1 MKKKRSFKI
10 QWQLLTL
17 ILPLTIIPLVALV
30 MIASAQIFSHLEF
43 RSANYYGALLKQVAN
58 NIDFVYEQYGR
69 VLNNI
74 FNNAEIVK
82 GLNAPPYKDQQEEID
97 TSYNIVGMDRIRG
110 RLREMVE
117 EKIDGSV
124 MVIEL
129 DKKSLLSRTDYKIHF
144 ASDNSY
150 LNLSENLENLLTDPM
165 FLKLRDNNNIK
176 LIFGKTINI
185 AFSGYDIEKRPIIIF
200 PYYPKPP
207 EKKEDTFSKFVL
219 VLLNSD
225 FIPKF
230 YHDIEDLKYGTL
242 YILDQNDQ
250 ILSFNH
256 PNSGNDYYEYNE
268 ESGKYILGADK
279 RYDSYEK
286 MGFKEYQ
293 LLNTDDSILK
303 NSGVLNILKD
313 LSDDNYDIEG
323 EPIYTNYK
331 GVSYL
336 TITEKSKFS
345 QCKFIYFLPAYQI
358 QKPIYGII
366 GLIVIIAGFTVILVA
381 ILSFIFSRNL
391 TKPIKTLDLAS
402 SEISKGNYDVNFDIT
417 ASNEIGNLSNSFKKM
432 ASEIKSQTE
441 ELKEANLRLQ
451 NLDKIKN
458 LFFNSL
464 SHQLRTPL
472 NHILGY
478 NELLLKNTYDP
489 LFDVQDISDE
499 IIDILESSN
508 NEKTGNIVEYINN
521 FNDKVFTKNVS
532 IYKYFSDGLKEKIQ
546 IIDGDDKD
554 KISELI
560 ADMDAQIENY
570 PVKVKSCYK
579 SINNSGKNL
588 LDIIDNFSELSKM
601 EAMISQVK
609 KDEISIDDFL
619 NVVIDESLLILKD
632 YKKEDILTI
641 TKEINYAGSIFI
653 DTFKVKTILLN
664 LISNSIKFSEK
675 GKIIIRFDKING
687 KYIFNV
693 SDQGIGIK
701 EEDFGIIFTEFGRT
715 GEAAN
720 IEGTGLGLALSK
732 KIAELL
738 NGDITF
744 SSVYKEGSE
753 FKLTIPNK
761 EKDRE

>member
-17 ILPLTIIPLVALV
+17 ILPLTIIPFVALV
-30 MIASAQIFSHLEF
+30 MVASAQIFNHLEL

-82 GLNAPPYKDQQEEID
+82 GLNAPPHANKREEIRND
-97 TSYNIVGMDRIRG
+97 ENIVGNDYIKG

-117 EKIDGSV
+117 EKIDGHV
-124 MVIEL
+124 MLIQL
-129 DKKSLLSRTDYKIHF
+129 DRKSLLSRTDYKIHY
-144 ASDNSY
+144 ASNMSY
-150 LNLSENLENLLTDPM
+150 LSLTGNIERLILDPL
-165 FLKLRDNNNIK
+165 FIQIKKNNDIK
-176 LIFGKTINI
+176 MILGKTEGKV
-185 AFSGYDIEKRPIIIF
+185 FSGYEVDKRPVILF
-200 PYYPKPP
+200 PYYPVPP
-207 EKKEDTFSKFVL
+207 EKPEDTFSKFVL

-230 YHDIEDLKYGTL
+230 YQDIEELKYGTL

-268 ESGKYILGADK
+268 KNGKYILGSDK

-286 MGFKEYQ
+286 MGFNEYQ

-303 NSGVLNILKD
+303 NEDVLNILKD
-313 LSDDNYDIEG
+313 LSDDNYNMEEDL
-323 EPIYTNYK
+323 IYTGYK

-358 QKPIYGII
+358 RKPIYGII
-366 GLIVIIAGFTVILVA
+366 GLIVIIACFTVILVA
-381 ILSFIFSRNL
+381 IISYIFSRNL
-391 TKPIKTLDLAS
+391 TKPIKTLNLAS
-402 SEISKGNYDVNFDIT
+402 TEISKGNYDVNFDIT
-417 ASNEIGNLSNSFKKM
+417 ASNELGNLSNSFKKM

-451 NLDKIKN
+451 NLDKVKN

-478 NELLLKNTYDP
+478 NEFLLKNAYDP
-489 LFDVQDISDE
+489 LFDLQDISEE
-499 IIDILESSN
+499 IIDILESSGK
-508 NEKTGNIVEYINN
+508 EKSGDIIEYINN
-521 FNDKVFTKNVS
+521 FNDNFFSKNVS
-532 IYKYFSDGLKEKIQ
+532 TYKYFLDGLKEKVQ
-546 IIDGDDKD
+546 FIDGEDKE

-560 ADMDAQIENY
+560 ADMDAQIESY

-601 EAMISQVK
+601 EAMTSQVK
-609 KDEISIDDFL
+609 KDEIFIDKFL
-619 NVVIDESLLILKD
+619 NVVIDESLSILKD
-632 YKKEDILTI
+632 YKKEDVLTI
-641 TKEINYAGSIFI
+641 AKEINYDGNIFI

-664 LISNSIKFSEK
+664 FISNSIKFSEK
-675 GKIIIRFDKING
+675 GKIIVKFEKING
-687 KYIFNV
+687 KYIFYV
-693 SDQGIGIK
+693 SDQGSGIK
-701 EEDFGIIFTEFGRT
+701 KEDFDIIFTEFGRT
-715 GEAAN
+715 ADAVN

-744 SSVYKEGSE
+744 NTAYGEGSE

-761 EKDRE
+761 EKE